1 MNVAKVYKIS
11 DYFYDANTYM
21 KYIPFFSALTAFAV
35 YFIAGTLF
43 MYFVRGARGIEI
55 IPNVNFW
62 KSLLSLIKVS
72 ISNGVSYDSLH
83 RTDVCL

>member
-11 DYFYDANTYM
+11 DYFYDANTY
-21 KYIPFFSALTAFAV
+21 IPFFSAVTAFAV

-43 MYFVRGARGIEI
+43 MYFARGARGIDM

-72 ISNGVSYDSLH
+72 ISNGISYDSLY
-83 RTDVCL
+83 RRDVCL

>member
-21 KYIPFFSALTAFAV
+21 KYIPFFSALTAFAI

-62 KSLLSLIKVS
+62 KSLPVLIMVS
-72 ISNGVSYDSLH
+72 KSNGVS
-83 RTDVCL
+83 